1 MSSIYD
7 WQKQFDAIN
16 RTSNMLNSFS
26 SQMNIVNRFGGISSM
41 LEAYS
46 NQLNAFNSINT
57 VQIASGV
64 LDKQFETYK
73 ALQGV
78 DLSKIFAIQQSM
90 HNIMENYDF
99 SAITSA
105 LVNFNKLNY
114 PSAVANMSSALVSAS
129 AALKVY
135 DSFKFTNA
143 IQNALSN
150 FDWSNSIHISD
161 ILEEVTEQYIQ
172 ENELDEIA
180 SEEIREVVSIKDGK
194 LLSEQQ
200 RKIWEVYIYPLL
212 SSFIVSL
219 LFYILSSNQPQP
231 VATNNITEVN
241 NYYTVEVGMDVDALN
256 DYNFRIICKDN
267 VMPRVKPD
275 CSSRVVGHLPMGK
288 IICVVG
294 KYKKWIEITW
304 KNDEGE
310 YFSGWIQNYKIVG
323 FK

>member
-26 SQMNIVNRFGGISSM
+26 SQMDIVNRFGGISSM
-41 LEAYS
+41 LEEYS
-46 NQLNAFNSINT
+46 NKLNALNSINT
-57 VQIASGV
+57 VQITSGV
-64 LDKQFETYK
+64 LNKQFETYK

-78 DLSKIFAIQQSM
+78 DFSKIFAIQESM
-90 HNIMENYDF
+90 QNMMANYDF

-114 PSAVANMSSALVSAS
+114 SSAVVNMSSALVSAS

-180 SEEIREVVSIKDGK
+180 SEEIREVVAIKDGK

-200 RKIWEVYIYPLL
+200 RKIWEVYIYPFL
-212 SSFIVSL
+212 VSL
-219 LFYILSSNQPQP
+219 FFFILSTNQPQP
-231 VATNNITEVN
+231 VATNNLTEVN
-241 NYYTVEVGMDVDALN
+241 NYYTIEVGMNVDALN
-256 DYNFRIICKDN
+256 DYNFRMICKDN

-275 CSSRVVGHLPMGK
+275 CSSRVVGHLPVGK
-288 IICVVG
+288 IVCVVG

>member
-1 MSSIYD
+1 MSGIYD
-7 WQKQFDAIN
+7 WQKQFDTIN
-16 RTSNMLNSFS
+16 KTNDMLNSIS
-26 SQMNIVNRFGGISSM
+26 SQMNIENRLGGMTST

-46 NQLNAFNSINT
+46 DQLNALRSINT

-64 LDKQFETYK
+64 WNKQFEAFK
-73 ALQGV
+73 SLQRV
-78 DLSKIFAIQQSM
+78 NFSKIFVMQESM
-90 HNIMENYDF
+90 QNMMASYDF

-105 LVNFNKLNY
+105 LMNFNKLNY
-114 PSAVANMSSALVSAS
+114 SSAVVNMTSALESAS

-135 DSFKFTNA
+135 DSFKYTNA

-150 FDWSNSIHISD
+150 FDWSNSIHMSD
-161 ILEEVTEQYIQ
+161 ILKEVTEQYIQ
-172 ENELDEIA
+172 DNELDETA
-180 SEEIREVVSIKDGK
+180 SEEIRDVVVIKDGK

-212 SSFIVSL
+212 VSL
-219 LFYILSSNQPQP
+219 FFFILSSNQPQS
-231 VATNNITEVN
+231 VATNNIIEVN
-241 NYYTVEVGMDVDALN
+241 NYYTVEVGMDVNALN
-256 DYNFRIICKDN
+256 DYNFRMICKNN

-275 CSSRVVGHLPMGK
+275 CSSRVVGHLSMGK
-288 IICVVG
+288 IVCVVG

>member
-1 MSSIYD
+1 MEQAIYMM
-7 WQKQFDAIN
+7 A
-16 RTSNMLNSFS
+16 
-26 SQMNIVNRFGGISSM
+26 
-41 LEAYS
+41 
-46 NQLNAFNSINT
+46 
-57 VQIASGV
+57 
-64 LDKQFETYK
+64 
-73 ALQGV
+73 
-78 DLSKIFAIQQSM
+78 
-90 HNIMENYDF
+90 NYDF
-99 SAITSA
+99 LATTSA

-114 PSAVANMSSALVSAS
+114 SSAVDNMSSALESTS

-135 DSFKFTNA
+135 DFFKYTNA

-172 ENELDEIA
+172 DNELDETA
-180 SEEIREVVSIKDGK
+180 SEEIREVVVIKDGK
-194 LLSEQQ
+194 LFSEQQ

-212 SSFIVSL
+212 VSL
-219 LFYILSSNQPQP
+219 FFFILSSNQPQS
-231 VATNNITEVN
+231 VAINSIIEVN
-241 NYYTVEVGMDVDALN
+241 NYYTVEVGMDVNALN
-256 DYNFRIICKDN
+256 DYNFRMICKDN

-275 CSSRVVGHLPMGK
+275 CSSRVVGHLSMGK
-288 IICVVG
+288 IVCVVG

>member
-16 RTSNMLNSFS
+16 RTSNILNSFS
-26 SQMNIVNRFGGISSM
+26 SQMDIVTRFRGISSM
-41 LEAYS
+41 VEEYS
-46 NQLNAFNSINT
+46 NKLNALNNINAIQLT
-57 VQIASGV
+57 SGV
-64 LDKQFETYK
+64 LNKQFETYK
-73 ALQGV
+73 TLQGV
-78 DLSKIFAIQQSM
+78 AFSKIFAIQESM
-90 HNIMENYDF
+90 QNMRANYDF

-105 LVNFNKLNY
+105 LVNFNKLN
-114 PSAVANMSSALVSAS
+114 SSSVVDMSSALVSES

-135 DSFKFTNA
+135 DSFKFTNV
-143 IQNALSN
+143 IQNTLSN
-150 FDWSNSIHISD
+150 FNWSNSIHISD
-161 ILEEVTEQYIQ
+161 MLEEVTEQYIQ

-180 SEEIREVVSIKDGK
+180 SEEIREVVAIKDGK

-200 RKIWEVYIYPLL
+200 RKIWGVYIYPFL
-212 SSFIVSL
+212 VSL
-219 LFYILSSNQPQP
+219 FFFILSSNQPQQ
-231 VATNNITEVN
+231 VATNNLKEVN
-241 NYYTVEVGMDVDALN
+241 NYYTIEVGMDVDALN
-256 DYNFRIICKDN
+256 DYNFRMICKDN

-275 CSSRVVGHLPMGK
+275 YSSRVVGHLPMGK
-288 IICVVG
+288 IVCVVG